1 MKKILLGLAVVFASV
16 QFSNAQEKPISV
28 DVQAGL
34 PMGDISD
41 FSNFYVGLN
50 LTYMFAEV
58 AEDFYIGGRAGYNI
72 YLGEDYSETIF
83 GQTITV
89 DGVDLDFLTLA
100 VVGRY
105 DFTENLFGRLD
116 LGYAVGLEENSDGA
130 VFVEPR
136 FGYSAEVFD
145 VFAFYQNIFDSDFS
159 LGAVGVGF
167 AYKF

>member
-1 MKKILLGLAVVFASV
+1 MKKFLLVLAVAVVSV

-41 FSNFYVGLN
+41 LSNFYVGLN

-58 AEDFYIGGRAGYNI
+58 AEDFYLGGRAGYNI
-72 YLGEDYSETIF
+72 YLGEDNSETVF
-83 GQTITV
+83 GQTITAE
-89 DGVDLDFLTLA
+89 GVDFDFVTLA

-116 LGYAVGLEENSDGA
+116 LGYAVGLEEDSDGA
-130 VFVEPR
+130 VFIEPR
-136 FGYSAEVFD
+136 FGYSAEMFD
-145 VFAFYQNIFDSDFS
+145 VFAFYQNIFDSDIS
-159 LGAVGVGF
+159 IGAVGVGF